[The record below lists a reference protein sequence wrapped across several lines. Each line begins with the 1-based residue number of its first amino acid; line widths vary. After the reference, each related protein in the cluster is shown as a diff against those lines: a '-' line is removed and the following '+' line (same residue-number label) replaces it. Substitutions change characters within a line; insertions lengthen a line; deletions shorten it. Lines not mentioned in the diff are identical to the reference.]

1 MFAVQDIPIS
11 HEWTAQSVRETVR
24 TLQETAQSVRETVQT
39 LHSSKRTRN
48 SSKRTRN
55 SSNSSTKQ
63 QKAVR
68 NFEPT
73 NIMGGTN
80 ISEGVQRFQVVSE
93 IFVPGVRIFRGSKY
107 SVTGLC
113 VPGDTSTT
121 LATVLV
127 DQVISRFGVP
137 NILHSDK
144 GANLCSEVIKA
155 VYCLLGMGKTIGHQ
169 ATHPQGNGQVE
180 RFNRTV
186 EAILA
191 KTVIKTEVNQSK
203 R

>member
-11 HEWTAQSVRETVR
+11 YEWTAQSVRETSYTHLPCVR
-24 TLQETAQSVRETVQT
+24 STGYTNLVRMDGSKRTRDSSNT
-39 LHSSKRTRN
+39 SRNGSKRTRN

-93 IFVPGVRIFRGSKY
+93 IFVPGGPDISGVQIFRDNPY
-107 SVTGLC
+107 YYLRAYF
-113 VPGDTSTT
+113 PDTRCFCLSWTCKAIPS
-121 LATVLV
+121 LINAHLV
-127 DQVISRFGVP
+127 
-137 NILHSDK
+137 
-144 GANLCSEVIKA
+144 
-155 VYCLLGMGKTIGHQ
+155 
-169 ATHPQGNGQVE
+169 
-180 RFNRTV
+180 
-186 EAILA
+186 
-191 KTVIKTEVNQSK
+191 
-203 R
+203 